1 MQRFGGAL
9 NLNVHFHVLL
19 PDAVF
24 ILGQDDT
31 FKIVP
36 LPPPEDQ
43 DVLRLAQKLARRVTA
58 LLDKRYATIDE
69 GEGDGA
75 RWRHRRGDEPS
86 PDAAP
91 GQR

>member
-24 ILGQDDT
+24 VPGQDDT

-36 LPPPEDQ
+36 LPPPRDS
-43 DVLRLAQKLARRVTA
+43 DVLHLAQKLARRVTTLYA
-58 LLDKRYATIDE
+58 HARPVRASGVTMPLISRQRPWLQELDQ
-69 GEGDGA
+69 
-75 RWRHRRGDEPS
+75 P
-86 PDAAP
+86 P
-91 GQR
+91 